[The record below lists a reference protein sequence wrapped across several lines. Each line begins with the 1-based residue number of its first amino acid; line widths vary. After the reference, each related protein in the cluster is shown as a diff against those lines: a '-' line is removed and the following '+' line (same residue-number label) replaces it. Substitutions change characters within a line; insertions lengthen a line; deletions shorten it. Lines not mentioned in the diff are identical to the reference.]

1 MDDRLHFGSSL
12 VFVPRSHDVG
22 SIGSSWLRRTFI
34 KRDDDRLQLTLIK
47 PLTRDGFQRAVG
59 DTLGA
64 RRERRRA
71 LIFLHGF
78 RVSFEEAALRAAQL
92 ACDLGV
98 EGMTAFYS
106 WASAGKLSAYAQDE
120 ETVRLTVD
128 HFLEFLDALLAINS
142 LEGVDIIA
150 HSMGNRLLA
159 AAVARL
165 ADARGRSPIGHIIL
179 AAPDISRSEFNKV
192 ATHYGT
198 VASKRATLYSC
209 AKDKALA
216 VSTNLHNYL
225 RIGYEPPVYCTA
237 GIDTISAS
245 RLQLDLLGHGYIASV
260 RPVIADLK
268 SLLWEDQ
275 PPAQRNLVPVPE
287 DGTAEYWLLRDG

>member
-1 MDDRLHFGSSL
+1 
-12 VFVPRSHDVG
+12 
-22 SIGSSWLRRTFI
+22 
-34 KRDDDRLQLTLIK
+34 LIR
-47 PLTRDGFQRAVG
+47 PLKRDGFQRTIADALVAG
-59 DTLGA
+59 SGQ
-64 RRERRRA
+64 RRA

-98 EGMTAFYS
+98 EGITAFYS

-128 HFLEFLDALLAINS
+128 HFLEFIDTLLAINS

-165 ADARGRSPIGHIIL
+165 ADAGGDSRIGHLIL

-192 ATHYGT
+192 AVHYGT

-245 RLQLDLLGHGYIASV
+245 RLRLDLLGHGYIASV
-260 RPVIADLK
+260 RPVIADVK
-268 SLLWEDQ
+268 NLLSGNLA
-275 PPAQRNLVPVPE
+275 PAQRNLAPIPE
-287 DGTAEYWLLRDG
+287 NGAAEYWLLRDA